1 MSNCPWQG
9 LVSPALNANAGPARL
24 LPPPLLPLTSL
35 AMSVLLSVL
44 PAPVLASPVIRARL
58 SLTTATT
65 AAGSSFVFTAP
76 VLLLLVEAFVAAAD
90 RLLLV
95 TVFPMII

>member
-24 LPPPLLPLTSL
+24 LPPPLLPITSL
-35 AMSVLLSVL
+35 TMSVLLSLL

-58 SLTTATT
+58 SLTTAA

-76 VLLLLVEAFVAAAD
+76 VLLLVEAFEAAA
-90 RLLLV
+90 RLLLM
-95 TVFPMII
+95 TVLPMII

>member
-24 LPPPLLPLTSL
+24 LPPPLLPLASL
-35 AMSVLLSVL
+35 TMSVLLSVL
-44 PAPVLASPVIRARL
+44 PASVLASPVIRARL

-65 AAGSSFVFTAP
+65 AAGPSFVFTTP
-76 VLLLLVEAFVAAAD
+76 VLLLVEAFVAAAA
-90 RLLLV
+90 RLLLM

>member
-9 LVSPALNANAGPARL
+9 LISPALNANAGPARL
-24 LPPPLLPLTSL
+24 LPPPLLPLASL

-58 SLTTATT
+58 SLTAAT

-76 VLLLLVEAFVAAAD
+76 VLLLVEAFVTAAAA

>member
-9 LVSPALNANAGPARL
+9 LISPALNANAGPARL
-24 LPPPLLPLTSL
+24 LPPPLLPLASL

-58 SLTTATT
+58 SLTAAT
-65 AAGSSFVFTAP
+65 AAGSSFVFTAS
-76 VLLLLVEAFVAAAD
+76 VLLLVEVFVAAAD

>member
-9 LVSPALNANAGPARL
+9 LISPALNANAGPARL
-24 LPPPLLPLTSL
+24 LPPSLLTIASL

-44 PAPVLASPVIRARL
+44 PAPVLASPLLRARL
-58 SLTTATT
+58 SLTTAT

-76 VLLLLVEAFVAAAD
+76 VLLLVEAFVAAAA
-90 RLLLV
+90 RLLLM

>member
-24 LPPPLLPLTSL
+24 LPPPLLPLASL
-35 AMSVLLSVL
+35 TMSVLLSL
-44 PAPVLASPVIRARL
+44 LAAPVIASPVIRARL
-58 SLTTATT
+58 SLTTAAT

-76 VLLLLVEAFVAAAD
+76 VLLLVEAFVAAA
-90 RLLLV
+90 RLLLM
-95 TVFPMII
+95 TVFSMIS

>member
-9 LVSPALNANAGPARL
+9 LISPALNANAGPARL
-24 LPPPLLPLTSL
+24 LPPPFVPLASL

-44 PAPVLASPVIRARL
+44 PAPVLASPLIRARL
-58 SLTTATT
+58 SLTTAT
-65 AAGSSFVFTAP
+65 AAGSIFMFTAP
-76 VLLLLVEAFVAAAD
+76 VLLLVEAFVAAAA
-90 RLLLV
+90 RLLLM